1 MQVQTWLNTV
11 GKTVG
16 YWSRRTAVQVTD
28 SVADVKSWN
37 EGLSLSV
44 VRVKIVLR
52 DTLTSFG
59 NWGG

>member
-16 YWSRRTAVQVTD
+16 YWSRRTAVQVSD
-28 SVADVKSWN
+28 SVADVKSWG
-37 EGLSLSV
+37 EGINLSV
-44 VRVKIVLR
+44 VRAKIVLR
-52 DTLTSFG
+52 DAFTSLG